1 MKMNIRILTL
11 RTITSGKSIELLQY
25 LNARRYLFTTV
36 KNLKGPRSL
45 LSLYPKYRPEH
56 GPCMMNHSGEQ
67 SSEANHRIG
76 RNFVPIRG
84 IQTQNENDHD
94 KFRKTRN
101 IWLLLGTLAAAAG
114 VSWYAGKSYISC
126 EEKSEKPMSTDTK
139 NTEKS
144 QNLARNESKITLE
157 EAIEKSR
164 DIIQRIKD
172 ETGGPGIV
180 VAVSIDGKEVWS
192 EGFGYADVE
201 NRTPCTP
208 DTVLRIASISKSI
221 AMVTVARLWESG
233 QLDIDKPIPHYVPTF
248 PEKSVDGEKVAI
260 TTRQLMSHLSGIRNY
275 NKNYMKPNKNEQ
287 NKEIKSTDLQEFH
300 IKKHYS
306 TVEESMSIF
315 KDDPLVHKPGIMLKT
330 REED

>member
-1 MKMNIRILTL
+1 MNIRILTL
-11 RTITSGKSIELLQY
+11 RTITSGKSTELLQY
-25 LNARRYLFTTV
+25 LNARRYLYTPV
-36 KNLKGPRSL
+36 KDHKGPRSL
-45 LSLYPKYRPEH
+45 LSIYPKCHPEH
-56 GPCMMNHSGEQ
+56 GPCMMNHSWKQ
-67 SSEANHRIG
+67 SNEANHRIG
-76 RNFVPIRG
+76 RNLVPIRG
-84 IQTQNENDHD
+84 IQTQNENNQDN
-94 KFRKTRN
+94 FRKSSN
-101 IWLLLGTLAAAAG
+101 IWLILGTLAAAG
-114 VSWYAGKSYISC
+114 VSWYAGKSYTSC
-126 EEKSEKPMSTDTK
+126 EEKSEEPVSTDTK
-139 NTEKS
+139 KTEKF
-144 QNLARNESKITLE
+144 QILVRNESKITLE

-233 QLDIDKPIPHYVPTF
+233 QLDIDKPIQHYVPTF

-275 NKNYMKPNKNEQ
+275 NKNYMKLNKNEQ
-287 NKEIKSTDLQEFH
+287 NKEIKSTDLHEFH

-315 KDDPLVHKPGIMLKT
+315 KDDPLVHKPG
-330 REED
+330 